1 MNELDSVRQ
10 QLLWRRGARTLGEAV
25 ADRLFQ
31 AYREPHR
38 RYHTLS
44 HIDAMLRDF
53 DAQQRPWKHAR
64 AVEWAVWFHDAV
76 YETGAETYADNEPA
90 SARLL
95 LRLLERPGNGP
106 DEAWHADVEFAR
118 RLVLATGSH
127 RATKEEFAPGQL
139 DDARRFLNLDLAILA
154 APWEQVLA
162 FDAAIREEFSRV
174 DDACFAQGRVQ
185 ALRALGE
192 GRIFQGPGMERAEQA
207 ARANLARLAA
217 RWSRRQ
223 PAPGG

>member
-1 MNELDSVRQ
+1 M
-10 QLLWRRGARTLGEAV
+10 
-25 ADRLFQ
+25 
-31 AYREPHR
+31 
-38 RYHTLS
+38 
-44 HIDAMLRDF
+44 
-53 DAQQRPWKHAR
+53 
-64 AVEWAVWFHDAV
+64 
-76 YETGAETYADNEPA
+76 
-90 SARLL
+90 
-95 LRLLERPGNGP
+95 
-106 DEAWHADVEFAR
+106 
-118 RLVLATGSH
+118 
-127 RATKEEFAPGQL
+127 
-139 DDARRFLNLDLAILA
+139 
-154 APWEQVLA
+154 LA

>member
-10 QLLWRRGARTLGEAV
+10 QLLWRRGVRTLGEAE

-53 DAQQRPWKHAR
+53 DAQPRPWNHAR

-76 YETGAETYADNEPA
+76 YETGAEAYADNEAA

-106 DEAWHADVEFAR
+106 DEAWRDDLELAR
-118 RLVLATGSH
+118 RLVLATRSH
-127 RATKEEFAPGQL
+127 RATQEAFGPGEL
-139 DDARRFLNLDLAILA
+139 DDARRFLDLDLAILA

-174 DDACFAQGRVQ
+174 DDARFAQGRVQ

-192 GRIFQGPGMERAEQA
+192 GRIFQGPAMERAEQA
-207 ARANLARLAA
+207 ARDNLERLAA

-223 PAPGG
+223 PPPGG